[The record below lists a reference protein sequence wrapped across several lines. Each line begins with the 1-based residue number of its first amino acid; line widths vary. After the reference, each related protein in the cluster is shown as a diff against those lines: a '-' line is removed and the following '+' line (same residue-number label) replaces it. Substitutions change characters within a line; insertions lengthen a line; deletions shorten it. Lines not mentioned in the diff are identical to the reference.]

1 MLQSFIVQKIM
12 LEIINGLVIIIKC
25 ENHKEY
31 SEKKTVK
38 KITNIYESNY
48 VLALPFRHASQTFVG

>member
-1 MLQSFIVQKIM
+1 M

-48 VLALPFRHASQTFVG
+48 VLALPFRHASQTFVGWR